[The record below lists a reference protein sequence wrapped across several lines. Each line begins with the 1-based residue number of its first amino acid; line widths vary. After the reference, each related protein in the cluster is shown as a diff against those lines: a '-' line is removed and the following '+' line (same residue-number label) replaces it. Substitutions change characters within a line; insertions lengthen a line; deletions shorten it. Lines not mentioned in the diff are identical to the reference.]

1 MMNNTGQS
9 TNQHPSLGEGL
20 GRLSEFDEIRPY
32 EAGEMKQA
40 FDDLLNDR
48 QFSLMLKGFVPWLPK
63 GLRNGLLKLA
73 FIGVKTPLDFQK
85 RFMKPIVWHIIH
97 KHTDGT
103 TFDDTALQGNHNSQ
117 FSTLNSQLDKRYTFL
132 SNHRDIVLDSAFL
145 DVLLVKAGYP
155 TTVEIG
161 IGDNLLIYPW
171 IKRLVRMNKAFTV
184 RRGLTAHEMMRSSQ
198 LMSRYIHYAVTQKKE
213 NIWIAQREGRAKDS
227 DDRTQD
233 SVLKMLAMGGPTI
246 INNGE
251 LRIENCDMSQGCNSN
266 ESSNHNSQFST
277 LNSQWINSIKELNI
291 VPLTIS
297 YEYDPCDYLKAQEFQ
312 QKRDNPAFKKSRQDD
327 LDNMK
332 TGIFGY
338 KGRVRYCCAAPV
350 NTWID
355 ELKDLPR
362 NEFFPALSQRID
374 RELHRNYQLYPC
386 NYIAL
391 DMLME
396 QGNHN
401 SQFSTLNSQFSLQ
414 RHTLKERTLNSQFYT
429 SDDVERFEKYLA
441 GQLAKINIPNKDE
454 AFLRERML
462 TMYANPLRNYIAV
475 QR

>member
-1 MMNNTGQS
+1 MR
-9 TNQHPSLGEGL
+9 E
-20 GRLSEFDEIRPY
+20 EFDEIRPY

-48 QFSLMLKGFVPWLPK
+48 QFNIVMKGFAPWLPK
-63 GLRNGLLKLA
+63 SVRNGLLRLA
-73 FIGVKTPLDFQK
+73 FTGIKTPLDFQK
-85 RFMKPIVWHIIH
+85 RFMKPVVKFIMR
-97 KHTDGT
+97 KHTDGCS
-103 TFDDTALQGNHNSQ
+103 FLDSSISSYDKSQ
-117 FSTLNSQLDKRYTFL
+117 RYTFV

-145 DVLLVKAGYP
+145 DVLLVEAGYP

-184 RRGLTAHEMMRSSQ
+184 RRGLSLREMLAASQ

-227 DDRTQD
+227 SDHTQD
-233 SVLKMLAMGGPTI
+233 AVLKMLAMGGD
-246 INNGE
+246 
-251 LRIENCDMSQGCNSN
+251 L
-266 ESSNHNSQFST
+266 
-277 LNSQWINSIKELNI
+277 KELNI

-297 YEYDPCDYLKAQEFQ
+297 YEFDPCDYLKAQEFQ

-338 KGRVRYCCAAPV
+338 KGRVVYRPAAPI

-355 ELKDLPR
+355 ELSDLPKT
-362 NEFFPALSQRID
+362 EWFKALAERMD
-374 RELHRNYQLYPC
+374 REIHRGYELYPC

-391 DMLME
+391 DE
-396 QGNHN
+396 
-401 SQFSTLNSQFSLQ
+401 LNGDNANAAL
-414 RHTLKERTLNSQFYT
+414 YT
-429 SDDVERFEKYLA
+429 GADKQRFEQYLA
-441 GQLAKINIPNKDE
+441 GQMAKIQLPNKDE
-454 AFLRERML
+454 AFLRERIL
-462 TMYANPLRNYIAV
+462 TMYANPVRNLMAA
-475 QR
+475 Q

>member
-1 MMNNTGQS
+1 MR
-9 TNQHPSLGEGL
+9 E
-20 GRLSEFDEIRPY
+20 EFDEIRPY

-48 QFSLMLKGFVPWLPK
+48 QFQMILKGFAPWLPK
-63 GLRNGLLKLA
+63 SVRNGLLRLA
-73 FIGVKTPLDFQK
+73 FTGIKTPLDFQK
-85 RFMKPIVWHIIH
+85 RFMKPVVKFIMR
-97 KHTDGT
+97 KHTDGCS
-103 TFDDTALQGNHNSQ
+103 FLDSSIASYDKSQ
-117 FSTLNSQLDKRYTFL
+117 RYTFV

-145 DVLLVKAGYP
+145 DVLLVEAGYP

-184 RRGLTAHEMMRSSQ
+184 RRGLSLRETLAASQ

-227 DDRTQD
+227 SDHTQD
-233 SVLKMLAMGGPTI
+233 AVLKMLAMGGD
-246 INNGE
+246 
-251 LRIENCDMSQGCNSN
+251 L
-266 ESSNHNSQFST
+266 
-277 LNSQWINSIKELNI
+277 KELNI

-297 YEYDPCDYLKAQEFQ
+297 YEFDPCDYLKAQEFQ

-338 KGRVRYCCAAPV
+338 KGRVVYRPAAPI

-355 ELKDLPR
+355 ELSELPKT
-362 NEFFPALSQRID
+362 EWFKALAERMD
-374 RELHRNYQLYPC
+374 REIHRGYELYPC

-391 DMLME
+391 DE
-396 QGNHN
+396 
-401 SQFSTLNSQFSLQ
+401 LNGD
-414 RHTLKERTLNSQFYT
+414 NANAANYT
-429 SDDVERFEKYLA
+429 DSDKQRFEQYLA
-441 GQLAKINIPNKDE
+441 GQMAKIQLPNKDE
-454 AFLRERML
+454 SFLRERML
-462 TMYANPLRNYIAV
+462 TMYANPVRNLMSA
-475 QR
+475 Q

>member
-1 MMNNTGQS
+1 MMMN
-9 TNQHPSLGEGL
+9 
-20 GRLSEFDEIRPY
+20 EFDEIRPY
-32 EAGEMKQA
+32 EAEEMKQA
-40 FDDLLNDR
+40 FEELIADR
-48 QFSLMLKGFVPWLPK
+48 QFQLVLKGFLPWMPK
-63 GLRNGLLKLA
+63 TLRNGLLRLA
-73 FIGVKTPLDFQK
+73 FTGVKTPLDFQK
-85 RFMKPIVWHIIH
+85 RFMKPVVKFVIR
-97 KHTDGT
+97 KHTDGCR
-103 TFDDTALQGNHNSQ
+103 FVDSSIAEY
-117 FSTLNSQLDKRYTFL
+117 DKSRRYTFV

-145 DVLLVKAGYP
+145 DVMLIESGYP

-184 RRGLTAHEMMRSSQ
+184 RRGLSLRETLSASQ

-227 DDRTQD
+227 SDHTQD
-233 SVLKMLAMGGPTI
+233 AVLKMLAMGGD
-246 INNGE
+246 
-251 LRIENCDMSQGCNSN
+251 L
-266 ESSNHNSQFST
+266 
-277 LNSQWINSIKELNI
+277 KELNI

-338 KGRVRYCCAAPV
+338 KGRVVYRPAAPI

-355 ELKDLPR
+355 ELSHLPKT
-362 NEFFPALSQRID
+362 EWFKALAERMD
-374 RELHRNYQLYPC
+374 REIHRGYELYPC

-391 DMLME
+391 DE
-396 QGNHN
+396 
-401 SQFSTLNSQFSLQ
+401 LNGDNAYAA
-414 RHTLKERTLNSQFYT
+414 HYT
-429 SDDVERFEKYLA
+429 DADKQRFERYLTD
-441 GQLAKINIPNKDE
+441 QMAKITLANKDE

-462 TMYANPLRNYIAV
+462 TMYANPVRNKLT
-475 QR
+475 QE

>member
-1 MMNNTGQS
+1 M
-9 TNQHPSLGEGL
+9 
-20 GRLSEFDEIRPY
+20 FDEIRPY

-40 FDDLLNDR
+40 FEELLNDR
-48 QFSLMLKGFVPWLPK
+48 QFNLVLKGFVPWMPK
-63 GLRNGLLKLA
+63 AVRRGLLRLA
-73 FIGVKTPLDFQK
+73 FTGVKTPLDFQL
-85 RFMKPIVWHIIH
+85 RFMKPVVKFIIR
-97 KHTDGT
+97 KHTDGCQ
-103 TFDDTALQGNHNSQ
+103 FDDAELKGLDSHSLQSKPTQTAQDTTSP
-117 FSTLNSQLDKRYTFL
+117 RYTFV

-145 DVLLVKAGYP
+145 DVMLIEAGYP

-184 RRGLTAHEMMRSSQ
+184 RRSLTPRAMLESSQ
-198 LMSRYIHYAVTQKKE
+198 LMSRYIHHAVNTKRE

-233 SVLKMLAMGGPTI
+233 AVLKMLAMGGEGNPADR
-246 INNGE
+246 
-251 LRIENCDMSQGCNSN
+251 LRD
-266 ESSNHNSQFST
+266 
-277 LNSQWINSIKELNI
+277 LNI

-327 LDNMK
+327 LDNMR

-338 KGRVRYCCAAPV
+338 KGRVVYRCAPPI

-355 ELKDLPR
+355 ELASLPKT
-362 NEFFPALSQRID
+362 EFYTALSHRID
-374 RELHRNYQLYPC
+374 HELHRNYELYPC

-391 DMLME
+391 DMLNANRE
-396 QGNHN
+396 QAEHY
-401 SQFSTLNSQFSLQ
+401 S
-414 RHTLKERTLNSQFYT
+414 EA
-429 SDDVERFEKYLA
+429 DVAEFEQYLTA
-441 GQLAKINIPNKDE
+441 QLAKVNLPDKDE

-462 TMYANPLRNYIAV
+462 TMYANPLRNYLKTAKATE
-475 QR
+475 

>member
-1 MMNNTGQS
+1 MKG
-9 TNQHPSLGEGL
+9 
-20 GRLSEFDEIRPY
+20 EFDEIRPY

-40 FDDLLNDR
+40 FEELLADR
-48 QFSLMLKGFVPWLPK
+48 QFNLVMKSFAPWLPK
-63 GLRNGLLKLA
+63 SFRNGLLHLA
-73 FIGVKTPLDFQK
+73 FTGVKTPLDFQK
-85 RFMKPIVWHIIH
+85 RFMKPVVKYIIR
-97 KHTDGT
+97 KHTDGC
-103 TFDDTALQGNHNSQ
+103 TFVDSNLRPGVPTDLQFVDQ
-117 FSTLNSQLDKRYTFL
+117 RYTFV

-145 DVLLVKAGYP
+145 DVMLVDSGYP

-184 RRGLTAHEMMRSSQ
+184 RRGLSLRETLASSQ

-227 DDRTQD
+227 SDHTQD
-233 SVLKMLAMGGPTI
+233 AVLKMLAMGGD
-246 INNGE
+246 
-251 LRIENCDMSQGCNSN
+251 LR
-266 ESSNHNSQFST
+266 
-277 LNSQWINSIKELNI
+277 ELNI

-338 KGRVRYCCAAPV
+338 KGRVVYRPAAPV

-355 ELKDLPR
+355 ELSELPKT
-362 NEFFPALSQRID
+362 EWFKALAERMD
-374 RELHRNYQLYPC
+374 REIHRGYELYPC

-391 DMLME
+391 DELNGDN
-396 QGNHN
+396 GNAVH
-401 SQFSTLNSQFSLQ
+401 
-414 RHTLKERTLNSQFYT
+414 YT
-429 SDDVERFEKYLA
+429 DADKKRFEDYLA
-441 GQLAKINIPNKDE
+441 GQMAKIQLPNKDE
-454 AFLRERML
+454 DFLRERML
-462 TMYANPLRNYIAV
+462 TMYANPVRNKLAAE
-475 QR
+475 

>member
-1 MMNNTGQS
+1 MG
-9 TNQHPSLGEGL
+9 
-20 GRLSEFDEIRPY
+20 EFDEIRPY

-40 FDDLLNDR
+40 FNDLLNDR

-85 RFMKPIVWHIIH
+85 RFMKPIVWHIVH
-97 KHTDGT
+97 RYADGLD
-103 TFDDTALQGNHNSQ
+103 FDDKLLSDDKSQ
-117 FSTLNSQLDKRYTFL
+117 RYIFL

-198 LMSRYIHYAVTQKKE
+198 LMSRYIHYAVTEKKE

-227 DDRTQD
+227 SDHTQD
-233 SVLKMLAMGGPTI
+233 AVLKMLAMGG
-246 INNGE
+246 E
-251 LRIENCDMSQGCNSN
+251 LR
-266 ESSNHNSQFST
+266 
-277 LNSQWINSIKELNI
+277 ELNI
-291 VPLTIS
+291 CPLTIS
-297 YEYDPCDYLKAQEFQ
+297 YEFDPCDYLKAQEFQ

-338 KGRVRYCCAAPV
+338 KGRVHYHCGTPINQWLA
-350 NTWID
+350 
-355 ELKDLPR
+355 ELDGLPR
-362 NEFFPALSQRID
+362 NEYFQQLSQRID
-374 RELHRNYQLYPC
+374 QEIHAGYRLYPC

-391 DMLME
+391 DELE
-396 QGNHN
+396 GNQACADHYT
-401 SQFSTLNSQFSLQ
+401 QKD
-414 RHTLKERTLNSQFYT
+414 KERFGQ
-429 SDDVERFEKYLA
+429 YLQ
-441 GQLAKINIPNKDE
+441 GQLAKIKIPNKDE

-462 TMYANPLRNYIAV
+462 TMYANPLRNYLKV
-475 QR
+475 KGEK

>member
-1 MMNNTGQS
+1 MIK
-9 TNQHPSLGEGL
+9 TN
-20 GRLSEFDEIRPY
+20 EFDEIRPY
-32 EAGEMKQA
+32 EPSEMKQA
-40 FDDLLNDR
+40 FEDLINDR
-48 QFSLMLKGFVPWLPK
+48 QFSLVLKGFAPWLPK

-85 RFMKPIVWHIIH
+85 RFMAPIVKWIIR
-97 KHTDGT
+97 KHSDGC
-103 TFDDTALQGNHNSQ
+103 TFDDSGLEHCSKPNDR
-117 FSTLNSQLDKRYTFL
+117 FTFV

-145 DVLLVKAGYP
+145 DVMLVDAGYP

-184 RRGLTAHEMMRSSQ
+184 RRGLSLRETMAASQ

-227 DDRTQD
+227 SDHTQD
-233 SVLKMLAMGGPTI
+233 AVLKMLAMGREGGT
-246 INNGE
+246 NADS
-251 LRIENCDMSQGCNSN
+251 LR
-266 ESSNHNSQFST
+266 
-277 LNSQWINSIKELNI
+277 ELNI

-338 KGRVRYCCAAPV
+338 KGRVRYKCAAPI

-355 ELKDLPR
+355 ELADLPKT
-362 NEFFPALSQRID
+362 EWFKALAERMD
-374 RELHRNYQLYPC
+374 REIYRGYVIYPC

-391 DMLME
+391 DELE
-396 QGNHN
+396 G
-401 SQFSTLNSQFSLQ
+401 SQANAD
-414 RHTLKERTLNSQFYT
+414 HYT
-429 SDDVERFEKYLA
+429 SQDKERFEQYLQ
-441 GQLAKINIPNKDE
+441 GQLAKITLPNKDE

-462 TMYANPLRNYIAV
+462 TMYANPVRNSLKA
-475 QR
+475 QTKDE